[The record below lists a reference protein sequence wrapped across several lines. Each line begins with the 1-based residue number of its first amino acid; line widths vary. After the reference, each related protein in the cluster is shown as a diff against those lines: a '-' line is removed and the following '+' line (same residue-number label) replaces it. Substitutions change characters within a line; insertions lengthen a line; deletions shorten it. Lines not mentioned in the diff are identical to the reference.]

1 MNKSVTLIGMPGAGK
16 STVGVLLAKSLL
28 MDFTDTDLIIQREAG
43 KSLCEIIESEG
54 TESFLETENRIIL
67 AQTFENS
74 VIATGGSAVY
84 GKEAMEKL
92 KKISTVVYLSLPV
105 NELEKRIKDIHTRGV
120 AMKNGVTLRELF
132 EERRSLYEKYAD
144 FTVECQG
151 LTAEECVEKII
162 AKAGL

>member
-28 MDFTDTDLIIQREAG
+28 MDFTDTDLIIQRETG
-43 KSLCEIIESEG
+43 KSLCEIIEESG

-67 AQTFENS
+67 AQTFVNS

-92 KKISTVVYLSLPV
+92 RKISTVVYLSLPV
-105 NELEKRIKDIHTRGV
+105 EELENRIKDIHSRGV

-162 AKAGL
+162 ELI